1 MDIYKDDSL
10 AIQTLIDDAYINKE
24 NKAVIPQINPR
35 TEENLWE
42 IKRTILLPSD
52 FTLVL
57 DNCHLRMADDVYCN
71 MFCSKNAYDEHCEE
85 QKNITII
92 GIGNVVLDGGVPN
105 GLTEKTSNTNGL
117 PNIINNTMIFFRNV
131 SGFTIENVH
140 IREQRW
146 WGMTFMHCDNG
157 RISNI
162 SFSATNI
169 TPNQDGIDLRAG
181 CHDIVIEN
189 IFGKTGDDTIAL
201 TALAGKL
208 FQKFKIEN
216 KNNDIYNVIIRNI
229 CSCVTGG
236 HHIVRLLNHDGL
248 KLYNILIDGIMDRS
262 DGIAAKAALKIG
274 DERYSAIRKAVLHET
289 RNITARNII
298 SRAKAGVLL
307 GGTVSN
313 SYFSNIQQSG
323 GYAIKSDCCEV
334 KNLYFDGVIV
344 NEGGLYSFEKTNG
357 SNVTINNLITPVDG
371 TLNVCAESIQPK
383 IKPTEVI

>member
-1 MDIYKDDSL
+1 MDVNENIYKDDSFT
-10 AIQTLIDDAYINKE
+10 IQTLIDRAYKSNE
-24 NKAVIPQINPR
+24 NKAVIPRINPE
-35 TEENLWE
+35 TGENLWE

-57 DNCHLRMADDVYCN
+57 DNCHLRMADNVYCN

-92 GIGNVVLDGGVPN
+92 GVGNAVLDGGTPN
-105 GLTEKTSNTNGL
+105 GLTEKTANTNGL
-117 PNIINNTMIFFRNV
+117 PGIINNTMIFFRNV
-131 SGFTIENVH
+131 SGFTIENLH

-146 WGMTFMHCDNG
+146 WGMTFMHCNQG

-162 SFSATNI
+162 NFSATNI

-208 FQKFKIEN
+208 FQTFKIEN

-274 DERYSAIRKAVLHET
+274 DERYSAIRKAVLNET

-313 SYFSNIQQSG
+313 SCFSNIQQSG

-334 KNLYFDGVIV
+334 ENLYFDGVIV
-344 NEGGLYSFEKTNG
+344 NEGGLYSFEKTTG
-357 SNVTINNLITPVDG
+357 SGVTINNVTTPVEESM
-371 TLNVCAESIQPK
+371 NICADSVQPK
-383 IKPTEVI
+383 IR

>member
-1 MDIYKDDSL
+1 MDIYKDDSFT
-10 AIQTLIDDAYINKE
+10 IQTLIDRAYKSKE
-24 NKAVIPQINPR
+24 NKTVIPRINPR
-35 TEENLWE
+35 TGEDLWE
-42 IKRTILLPSD
+42 INKTIFLPSD

-71 MFCSKNAYDEHCEE
+71 MFCNKHAYDEHCEE

-92 GIGNVVLDGGVPN
+92 GIGNIVLDGGAPN
-105 GLTEKTSNTNGL
+105 GLTEKTADTNGL
-117 PNIINNTMIFFRNV
+117 PGIINNTMIFFRNV
-131 SGFTIENVH
+131 SGFTIENLH
-140 IREQRW
+140 IKEQRW
-146 WGMTFMHCDNG
+146 WGMTFMHCDRG

-162 SFSATNI
+162 NFSAANI

-262 DGIAAKAALKIG
+262 DGITAKAALKIG
-274 DERYSAIRKAVLHET
+274 DERYFAIRKAVLHET

-298 SRAKAGVLL
+298 SSAKAAVLL
-307 GGTVSN
+307 GGAVSN

-323 GYAIKSDCCEV
+323 NYAIKSDCCEV
-334 KNLYFDGVIV
+334 KNLCFNGVIV
-344 NEGGLYSFEKTNG
+344 NEGGLYSFNQTTG
-357 SNVTINNLITPVDG
+357 SNVTINSVITPVEG
-371 TLNVCAESIQPK
+371 SMNVCAESIQPK